1 MSRWNPLHVRAE
13 VAAAKLHGHLAIN
26 GAVGPGL
33 LLLLRVLLLGIP
45 ARLLAAVGM
54 VVLAACSVLRA
65 LLEALALVVALV
77 FSPFMY
83 WVLTKNAAY
92 SAAAQEKAE
101 AAALET
107 FRDGSRS
114 S

>member
-45 ARLLAAVGM
+45 ARL
-54 VVLAACSVLRA
+54 LAACSVLRA